1 MCAMQANNLTITR
14 NFRNAALLSEFYDK
28 KQLMHWPIYA
38 RYKKVPAI
46 HGVDVNWMSV
56 QAKDLTGRVNNLQIL

>member
-28 KQLMHWPIYA
+28 KT
-38 RYKKVPAI
+38 
-46 HGVDVNWMSV
+46 VDALAYIRAV
-56 QAKDLTGRVNNLQIL
+56 LQSAGHPRC